1 MSRMQSF
8 WRVAL
13 AGIAAWGVAV
23 VSHAQQAQP
32 ADDLNELNNAINPC
46 RVDRNLPRKTL
57 QECTA
62 IALQQQPALQAIRA
76 SLQQA
81 EIGLESLRKVGR
93 VGTLLV
99 PDLKVRREQAE
110 RGVAVL
116 YAELGQAEVDTRYR
130 VGRLYFSAVCAE
142 ILYCLAKEGAEVLA
156 DNAKNI
162 EATLNDVPPRDFPFT
177 TYSVNR
183 LKTLAATLAAKREE
197 ARLGYYLALAALRE
211 ACGVGPDCLFAP
223 ADTNLPYVRVTL
235 TREEIV
241 TQALARRGEL
251 FMAMLGAEV
260 VHLEAQAQ
268 DSVRFRPSFRT
279 FASGSD
285 IHSRALPVE
294 QRGKDYAPGAIG
306 LEMPVSLAGS
316 RATRV
321 GRALALGERADAVV
335 AKTRNLITLDAEGCF
350 LSVAGGQQ
358 QTRRIAQGP
367 RSSSGYP
374 QDRRLQG
381 RHRGDYLYRPR
392 GPGRGH
398 AHASAARP
406 HPRPYQHRAGDRR
419 WASPPASLP
428 RCPRCPPTASP
439 SGPTVPTVTTAAK
452 VSAVPVVLA
461 WPNAPHSGR
470 ALAQAQANRPC
481 RRPTLPTRTPDCLS
495 HRRCSCHRSPRPAP
509 VHPVDRLLGL
519 SV

>member
-62 IALQQQPALQAIRA
+62 IALEQQPALKAIRA

-116 YAELGQAEVDTRYR
+116 YAELGQAEVDARYR
-130 VGRLYFSAVCAE
+130 VARLYFSAVCAE
-142 ILYCLAKEGAEVLA
+142 ILYCLAKEGAEVLE

-335 AKTRNLITLDAEGCF
+335 AKTRNLITLDAEAAFYLWQEANSKLDELLKVRDQVRAIRKIDDFKGDIEAII
-350 LSVAGGQQ
+350 SV
-358 QTRRIAQGP
+358 
-367 RSSSGYP
+367 
-374 QDRRLQG
+374 
-381 RHRGDYLYRPR
+381 RPR
-392 GPGRGH
+392 GSGRGH
-398 AHASAARP
+398 PHASAARP
-406 HPRPYQHRAGDRR
+406 HPRPHQYRTGDGRWDRHGLRHPRARAAHQRPAQAAQRCQRR
-419 WASPPASLP
+419 QRRP
-428 RCPRCPPTASP
+428 RCRRCRWCWR
-439 SGPTVPTVTTAAK
+439 GPTPRTRAERWPRRKPTDPADDQRCR
-452 VSAVPVVLA
+452 P
-461 WPNAPHSGR
+461 GR
-470 ALAQAQANRPC
+470 PIA
-481 RRPTLPTRTPDCLS
+481 
-495 HRRCSCHRSPRPAP
+495 
-509 VHPVDRLLGL
+509 
-519 SV
+519 

>member
-116 YAELGQAEVDTRYR
+116 YAELGQAEVDARYR
-130 VGRLYFSAVCAE
+130 VARLYFSAVCAE
-142 ILYCLAKEGAEVLA
+142 ILYCLAKEGAEVLE

-306 LEMPVSLAGS
+306 LEMPVLLAGS

-335 AKTRNLITLDAEGCF
+335 AKTRNLITLDAEAAFYLWQEANSKLDELLKVRDQVRAIRKIDDFKGDIEAIISIG
-350 LSVAGGQQ
+350 LAAQAEATLTQALLDHTLALINIERATAGG
-358 QTRRIAQGP
+358 IATGFATPVPALPTNGLPKRPNVANGDKGGQGV
-367 RSSSGYP
+367 GGAGGAGVA
-374 QDRRLQG
+374 Q
-381 RHRGDYLYRPR
+381 RPALGPSV
-392 GPGRGH
+392 GPG
-398 AHASAARP
+398 
-406 HPRPYQHRAGDRR
+406 
-419 WASPPASLP
+419 
-428 RCPRCPPTASP
+428 P
-439 SGPTVPTVTTAAK
+439 S
-452 VSAVPVVLA
+452 
-461 WPNAPHSGR
+461 
-470 ALAQAQANRPC
+470 Q
-481 RRPTLPTRTPDCLS
+481 PTLPTTNAADLD
-495 HRRCSCHRSPRPAP
+495 A
-509 VHPVDRLLGL
+509 RLLEPPQMFL
-519 SV
+519 PPLTPPSPSTSR